1 MELRQIAKPHPLIEK
16 TMQIVCALR
25 GFKNLNWSTARD
37 FLAKNSLKV
46 ELKQINSES
55 IKSEDVLRAQQVLVQ
70 KTNIMLTPENV
81 QIHSQ
86 GAALLLVWAANI
98 IKHYAALKWLGDDVK
113 KSGPQYANLSPE
125 YRRRDLQQITI
136 ETKIAMRQQKR
147 HQEEKYED
155 GRKER
160 KRKDGDD
167 SDESSERDGEGDGD
181 DDDEEKMLRKQ
192 QRKLKRKEEN

>member
-1 MELRQIAKPHPLIEK
+1 M
-16 TMQIVCALR
+16 
-25 GFKNLNWSTARD
+25 
-37 FLAKNSLKV
+37 
-46 ELKQINSES
+46 
-55 IKSEDVLRAQQVLVQ
+55 Q

-155 GRKER
+155 GRR
-160 KRKDGDD
+160 KKTK
-167 SDESSERDGEGDGD
+167 GD
-181 DDDEEKMLRKQ
+181 DDDDDSQDDDREAKPEKKA
-192 QRKLKRKEEN
+192 KK